1 MDPEAIGSTSDA
13 LEAIGEASSGAQND
27 VASETEAATRDAEAA
42 TPEADPEQPAIEAT
56 TPETEAETPATD
68 DGVLV
73 AGTSESALQPN
84 AAARFLRSFGWSA
97 SPAEGSGGDTGQP
110 R

>member
-1 MDPEAIGSTSDA
+1 M
-13 LEAIGEASSGAQND
+13 
-27 VASETEAATRDAEAA
+27 ASETEAATPEAEAA
-42 TPEADPEQPAIEAT
+42 TPEADAEQPAIEAT
-56 TPETEAETPATD
+56 TPETEAAPSETEAETPATD

-97 SPAEGSGGDTGQP
+97 SPAEGTGGETGQP